1 VNIFI
6 VRHGET
12 EWNKEEIFRGT
23 KDIPL
28 NTVGRQQAE
37 RAGAYFADKGVQRIF
52 SSPLTRA
59 YQTAEAIS
67 RAAKG
72 VIEKVDNFTDMNFG
86 QWEGHPVKE
95 VENLYPE
102 DIGLWREQPQRL
114 KVIGGETLSQVRRR
128 VATALQER
136 LAGSEGDIVVVTH
149 RVICKVLVL
158 HLMNIPNEHFWKIRY
173 DPAGISLVVS
183 REGMYVVSFI
193 NDTCHLKG
201 GQAERR
207 YRDF

>member
-1 VNIFI
+1 MNIFV

-28 NTVGRQQAE
+28 NAVGRQQAE
-37 RAGAYFADKGVQRIF
+37 RAGAYFADKGVRRIF
-52 SSPLTRA
+52 SSPLSRA
-59 YQTAEAIS
+59 QQTGEAIS
-67 RAAKG
+67 RATKG
-72 VIEKVDNFTDMNFG
+72 TIETVHNFTDMNFG
-86 QWEGHPVKE
+86 QWEGRPVKE
-95 VENLYPE
+95 VEDLYPD
-102 DIGLWREQPQRL
+102 DIRMWREQPQRL
-114 KVIGGETLSQVRRR
+114 KVIGGETLAQVRRR
-128 VATALQER
+128 VATALQQI

-173 DPAGISLVVS
+173 DPAGISLVVWHK
-183 REGMYVVSFI
+183 GKYVVSFI

-201 GQAERR
+201 GQAERQ